1 MRSYVRMYDTYVHQC
16 FYCQNIEVGKKI
28 EKRLSTKPTR
38 LARNEL
44 VLYIKAI
51 VSRVSVCVSVC
62 LSVCL
67 CVCVSVCHDKWTLEI
82 GVAIFNLDKPIKYLQ
97 FTCTYV
103 RFFFFFNES

>member
-28 EKRLSTKPTR
+28 EKRLSTKPTTG

-51 VSRVSVCVSVC
+51 VSRVSVC
-62 LSVCL
+62 LS
-67 CVCVSVCHDKWTLEI
+67 VCVSVCHDKWTLER
-82 GVAIFNLDKPIKYLQ
+82 GRNKQYEIKSLR
-97 FTCTYV
+97 T
-103 RFFFFFNES
+103 NIA

>member
-1 MRSYVRMYDTYVHQC
+1 MRSYVRMYVWMIPMYINC

-28 EKRLSTKPTR
+28 EKRLNTKPTR

-51 VSRVSVCVSVC
+51 VSRVSVC

-82 GVAIFNLDKPIKYLQ
+82 GVAIFNLDKPIKYFQ
-97 FTCTYV
+97 CTSTYV
-103 RFFFFFNES
+103 RFFIFFN